1 MTRAPAFL
9 FVSLALAI
17 GWNAVEIIAKLMVQ

>member
-9 FVSLALAI
+9 FATLVLAI
-17 GWNAVEIIAKLMVQ
+17 GWNAVELLAKLMVQ

>member
-1 MTRAPAFL
+1 MTHAPVFL
-9 FVSLALAI
+9 FASLVLAI